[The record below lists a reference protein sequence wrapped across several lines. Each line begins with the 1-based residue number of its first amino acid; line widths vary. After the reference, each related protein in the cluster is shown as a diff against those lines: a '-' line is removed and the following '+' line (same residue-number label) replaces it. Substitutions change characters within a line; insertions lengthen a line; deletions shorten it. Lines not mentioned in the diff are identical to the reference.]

1 MTLRMKTL
9 VSGGH
14 QPVLVEEVLRFL
26 NFPGSRCIVDG
37 TVGSGGHAA
46 ALLQAT
52 PSSARLVGLDRDP
65 EALKGAAKRL
75 EPYEGRFSLYQA
87 SYKDLEEI
95 LSQSHLSTVDGI
107 LLDLG
112 LSSMQLETA
121 ERGFSFQKEGP
132 LDMRF
137 DPYSS
142 KTAADWVA
150 KATERELSD
159 LFWNY
164 GEERHSRSIARAI
177 VQTRKERPITT
188 TQQLAELAQRA
199 LPWQRV
205 RQIHPATRVF
215 QALRIAVNEELSA
228 LEQFLGKALDFLSPG
243 GRLCILS
250 YHSLE
255 DRRVKEA
262 FRRWKREDK
271 AKILTKK
278 PIQPSE
284 SEIQNNP
291 RARSAKLR
299 AAEKLQP
306 LPLSGEG
313 QGGVDGAR
321 Y

>member
-1 MTLRMKTL
+1 
-9 VSGGH
+9 
-14 QPVLVEEVLRFL
+14 
-26 NFPGSRCIVDG
+26 VDG
-37 TVGSGGHAA
+37 V
-46 ALLQAT
+46 LF
-52 PSSARLVGLDRDP
+52 D
-65 EALKGAAKRL
+65 
-75 EPYEGRFSLYQA
+75 
-87 SYKDLEEI
+87 I
-95 LSQSHLSTVDGI
+95 
-107 LLDLG
+107 G
-112 LSSMQLETA
+112 LSSLHVDDP
-121 ERGFSFQKEGP
+121 ERGFSFLREGP

-137 DPYSS
+137 DPCSS
-142 KTAADWVA
+142 KTAADWIA

-199 LPWQRV
+199 LPWQGVKR
-205 RQIHPATRVF
+205 IHPATRIF

-262 FRRWKREDK
+262 FRRWQREDK

-299 AAEKLQP
+299 AAEKLEPPAQ
-306 LPLSGEG
+306 SGDTTLISLRNKCSVPRLGGG